1 MHDLNPSTYIGMLD
15 FDSNR
20 IAELTAYSIKVKAG
34 TLILNHNTIAA
45 IRAAAFDGSK
55 IAELRLRGNREL
67 AVVEDDAFYGL
78 SNLSHLDLSETSL
91 TKLPTRGLESLEV
104 LELRDAPAL
113 REFPSVYHFRFIR
126 VAHLTYP
133 YHCCAFQ
140 FPETHDPEE
149 HSRRVH
155 YPRRRTPA
163 SGRSAELSRVEETL
177 PIFCFATPRNVFC
190 RCSCNDDTGYTHAC
204 SSFPTRAL
212 VSLYYVLNFLL
223 YLFRYSTIARSNAFF
238 LTSHLYNQKHC
249 NSDDEAS
256 MNRHQK
262 RPPAVGEE
270 HDFQLLERFF
280 VVQLSTKQ
288 TTTPPSRRFVRH
300 VFSEF
305 GTIHVLYQK
314 PSHCLDNTMYHVRG
328 YYIYTMKLAEVND
341 NMAEKEAMA
350 VLKMYSISDLTL
362 SAECT
367 TATVCHQLVQC
378 CTDVIPTPAFCASQ
392 VTCGKLASRRVQC
405 LPAPDAFNPCEDVMG
420 TMVLRVA
427 VWFVVVA
434 AVFGNLAVLLV
445 LLSGR
450 LTVSKFLMCNLAFAD
465 LCMGAYLLV
474 IASEDLHTRGRYFS
488 HAILWQHGAGCKVA
502 GFLTVF
508 ASELSIYTLTVIT
521 LERWYAITYA
531 VHLNRRL
538 RLRTAA
544 RIMACGWVYALLAA
558 SLPLLGISSYS
569 KTSICL
575 PMENSTVADLLYL
588 LTLLSMNGLAF
599 LLICACYAKMYLA
612 ISGQRPRSHCG
623 NKDTSVAKRM
633 AMLVFTDF
641 ACWAPI
647 AFFGLTAVAGYPL
660 IDVPKSKIL
669 LVFFYPLNSCANPFL
684 YAILTKQYRR
694 DLSALLSTRGVCTRR
709 MLKYTS
715 SWHTTPTNRL
725 LRNKDNSS
733 TSRQT
738 TELSNRTQKGSPHPI
753 KNNFTKLGLHEEFL
767 RRQSLLCEHL
777 DTPI

>member
-1 MHDLNPSTYIGMLD
+1 MHGRQTRGSLERISLEVLRNGSLEGYAATLRALHLNSLLKLCYIEPGVFDNLHELREMRITHSGLREVPYMHDLNPSTYIGM
-15 FDSNR
+15 
-20 IAELTAYSIKVKAG
+20 
-34 TLILNHNTIAA
+34 
-45 IRAAAFDGSK
+45 
-55 IAELRLRGNREL
+55 
-67 AVVEDDAFYGL
+67 
-78 SNLSHLDLSETSL
+78 LDLSETSL

-149 HSRRVH
+149 HSR
-155 YPRRRTPA
+155 
-163 SGRSAELSRVEETL
+163 
-177 PIFCFATPRNVFC
+177 F
-190 RCSCNDDTGYTHAC
+190 
-204 SSFPTRAL
+204 
-212 VSLYYVLNFLL
+212 
-223 YLFRYSTIARSNAFF
+223 
-238 LTSHLYNQKHC
+238 QKHC
-249 NSDDEAS
+249 NSDDET
-256 MNRHQK
+256 MKQRQN
-262 RPPAVGEE
+262 RPPVVGEE

-280 VVQLSTKQ
+280 VVQLNNKH
-288 TTTPPSRRFVRH
+288 TTTPPTRRFVRH

-305 GTIHVLYQK
+305 GTIHGAVASSRALRLFQRLRNLE
-314 PSHCLDNTMYHVRG
+314 PRTLRPAHGASSTLEAWREPFTPEVR
-328 YYIYTMKLAEVND
+328 LQE
-341 NMAEKEAMA
+341 E
-350 VLKMYSISDLTL
+350 
-362 SAECT
+362 
-367 TATVCHQLVQC
+367 QW
-378 CTDVIPTPAFCASQ
+378 

-405 LPAPDAFNPCEDVMG
+405 FPTPDALNPCEDVMG
-420 TMVLRVA
+420 NMVLRVA

-445 LLSGR
+445 LLSSR

-465 LCMGAYLLV
+465 LCMGAYLLL
-474 IASEDLHTRGRYFS
+474 IAAEDLHTRGRYFS

-544 RIMACGWVYALLAA
+544 RIMACGWGYALLAA

-575 PMENSTVADLLYL
+575 PMENSTVADFLYL
-588 LTLLSMNGLAF
+588 LTLLSMNGFAF

-623 NKDTSVAKRM
+623 SKDTSVAKRM

-641 ACWAPI
+641 ACWAPHR
-647 AFFGLTAVAGYPL
+647 
-660 IDVPKSKIL
+660 
-669 LVFFYPLNSCANPFL
+669 FL
-684 YAILTKQYRR
+684 RPDGRGRLPAYRR
-694 DLSALLSTRGVCTRR
+694 AQVQDPARVLLPPSTRAPTR
-709 MLKYTS
+709 
-715 SWHTTPTNRL
+715 
-725 LRNKDNSS
+725 SS
-733 TSRQT
+733 TPS
-738 TELSNRTQKGSPHPI
+738 
-753 KNNFTKLGLHEEFL
+753 
-767 RRQSLLCEHL
+767 
-777 DTPI
+777 

>member
-1 MHDLNPSTYIGMLD
+1 MAKLRHKYKDDPEAFAEEIVRTHLPRPEGRSHPEYRGAPNEKLDADFSVQEIRTVLQLLKTNSAPGPDRITNKILRNLN
-15 FDSNR
+15 
-20 IAELTAYSIKVKAG
+20 
-34 TLILNHNTIAA
+34 
-45 IRAAAFDGSK
+45 
-55 IAELRLRGNREL
+55 
-67 AVVEDDAFYGL
+67 DDAIEKLCEYIKA
-78 SNLSHLDLSETSL
+78 DLSETSL

-149 HSRRVH
+149 HSRRVY
-155 YPRRRTPA
+155 YPRLRKTA
-163 SGRSAELSRVEETL
+163 SGHSAELSRV
-177 PIFCFATPRNVFC
+177 F
-190 RCSCNDDTGYTHAC
+190 
-204 SSFPTRAL
+204 
-212 VSLYYVLNFLL
+212 
-223 YLFRYSTIARSNAFF
+223 
-238 LTSHLYNQKHC
+238 QKHC
-249 NSDDEAS
+249 NSDDKAS
-256 MNRHQK
+256 MNRHQN

-280 VVQLSTKQ
+280 VVQLSTTQ

-305 GTIHVLYQK
+305 GTIHV
-314 PSHCLDNTMYHVRG
+314 
-328 YYIYTMKLAEVND
+328 
-341 NMAEKEAMA
+341 
-350 VLKMYSISDLTL
+350 

-367 TATVCHQLVQC
+367 TTTVCHKLVKC
-378 CTDVIPTPAFCASQ
+378 CTSVIPTPAFCASQ

-544 RIMACGWVYALLAA
+544 RIMACGWGYALLAA

-575 PMENSTVADLLYL
+575 PMENSTVPDLLYL

>member
-1 MHDLNPSTYIGMLD
+1 MSVGHCRRLC
-15 FDSNR
+15 
-20 IAELTAYSIKVKAG
+20 K
-34 TLILNHNTIAA
+34 ILRSECWRQSRFLKDCL
-45 IRAAAFDGSK
+45 RAACSMCGDARIDRRSYRVWYESAVNLTEVLWRQVWVVLPKKQKNAGEPGKLLVLGDTQVDEEQKNILKLGTKFCVEPSLQLPDRLALARDISRNVSPQFTNAAEPPFPIFSVSRKLVREKKGCERALPSCRGSK
-55 IAELRLRGNREL
+55 DAEQSR
-67 AVVEDDAFYGL
+67 
-78 SNLSHLDLSETSL
+78 DLSETSL

-149 HSRRVH
+149 HSR
-155 YPRRRTPA
+155 
-163 SGRSAELSRVEETL
+163 
-177 PIFCFATPRNVFC
+177 F
-190 RCSCNDDTGYTHAC
+190 
-204 SSFPTRAL
+204 
-212 VSLYYVLNFLL
+212 
-223 YLFRYSTIARSNAFF
+223 
-238 LTSHLYNQKHC
+238 QKHC
-249 NSDDEAS
+249 NSDEAS
-256 MNRHQK
+256 ARQSHK
-262 RPPAVGEE
+262 RPPEVGEE

-280 VVQLSTKQ
+280 VVQLNNKQ
-288 TTTPPSRRFVRH
+288 TTTPPTRRFVRH

-305 GTIHVLYQK
+305 GTIHECEL
-314 PSHCLDNTMYHVRG
+314 SCCG
-328 YYIYTMKLAEVND
+328 YGIGVIPD
-341 NMAEKEAMA
+341 
-350 VLKMYSISDLTL
+350 TL
-362 SAECT
+362 SFPEAPKPGAQNT
-367 TATVCHQLVQC
+367 TSSPWNIFHSRGMEGTFHPEVRLQEEQW
-378 CTDVIPTPAFCASQ
+378 

-405 LPAPDAFNPCEDVMG
+405 FPVPDAFNPCEDVMG
-420 TMVLRVA
+420 NMVLRVA

-465 LCMGAYLLV
+465 LCMGAYLLL
-474 IASEDLHTRGRYFS
+474 IAAEDLHTRGRYFS
-488 HAILWQHGAGCKVA
+488 HAIMWQHGAGCKVA

-544 RIMACGWVYALLAA
+544 RIMACGWGYALLAA
-558 SLPLLGISSYS
+558 SLPLVGISSYS

-575 PMENSTVADLLYL
+575 PMENSTIADFLYL

-623 NKDTSVAKRM
+623 SKDTSVAKRM

-753 KNNFTKLGLHEEFL
+753 KNNFTKLGLQEEIL
-767 RRQSLLCEHL
+767 RRQSMLCEHL